1 MLSTRNITIAAL
13 LVGTTI
19 ATGVL
24 AASPNT
30 TGCPSGVQRTEGEGG
45 TAYSAKYG
53 VQKTEGEGGTAY
65 SAAHGVQ
72 KTEGEGG
79 TAYSAKYGVQKTEGE
94 RTDYYAVHRIQK
106 SEGSVSESDIRS
118 TEGVPCP

>member
-13 LVGTTI
+13 VVGTTI

-30 TGCPSGVQRTEGEGG
+30 TGCPSGVQR
-45 TAYSAKYG
+45 
-53 VQKTEGEGGTAY
+53 
-65 SAAHGVQ
+65 
-72 KTEGEGG
+72 TEGEGG